1 MNDIKRYTFREKFSW
16 ALYDWANSVFATT
29 VLAGFFPLFFKSYW
43 AADLDDATST
53 AFLGSAS
60 SLAGFIIVLIAPF
73 LGAMADLSRRKKSFL
88 LIFALLG
95 IISTSSLFFISF
107 GYWQWSLIIFGLST
121 IGFSGA
127 NIFYDSLL
135 IDVSTKEDRNY
146 VSSMGFALG
155 YLGGGIL
162 FLINVLMYL
171 YPSYFYLESQT
182 EGILYSFLSVGIWW
196 AVFSI
201 PLFLFVNQR
210 KYKELTSYKNPLK
223 DSFLRLISTFREI
236 RKYKAVVIFL
246 VAYWFYID
254 AIDTIVRMAVA
265 YGTDLGFDSSQLII
279 ALIFT
284 QFIGFPA
291 TFAYGYLAEKFGLF
305 NMLIVGILIYI
316 FICIYSLFITSSFDF
331 FILAGLVGLVQGG
344 VQSVSRTIFS
354 KLIPQEKATEFFGFY
369 NLIGKSAVVV
379 GPALVG
385 WMAYIFNNPKAG
397 IVSLLILFIPGIL
410 ILFYV
415 PRTNLDRN

>member
-135 IDVSTKEDRNY
+135 IDVSLNK
-146 VSSMGFALG
+146 
-155 YLGGGIL
+155 
-162 FLINVLMYL
+162 
-171 YPSYFYLESQT
+171 
-182 EGILYSFLSVGIWW
+182 
-196 AVFSI
+196 
-201 PLFLFVNQR
+201 
-210 KYKELTSYKNPLK
+210 
-223 DSFLRLISTFREI
+223 
-236 RKYKAVVIFL
+236 
-246 VAYWFYID
+246 
-254 AIDTIVRMAVA
+254 
-265 YGTDLGFDSSQLII
+265 
-279 ALIFT
+279 
-284 QFIGFPA
+284 
-291 TFAYGYLAEKFGLF
+291 
-305 NMLIVGILIYI
+305 
-316 FICIYSLFITSSFDF
+316 
-331 FILAGLVGLVQGG
+331 
-344 VQSVSRTIFS
+344 
-354 KLIPQEKATEFFGFY
+354 
-369 NLIGKSAVVV
+369 
-379 GPALVG
+379 
-385 WMAYIFNNPKAG
+385 
-397 IVSLLILFIPGIL
+397 
-410 ILFYV
+410 
-415 PRTNLDRN
+415 